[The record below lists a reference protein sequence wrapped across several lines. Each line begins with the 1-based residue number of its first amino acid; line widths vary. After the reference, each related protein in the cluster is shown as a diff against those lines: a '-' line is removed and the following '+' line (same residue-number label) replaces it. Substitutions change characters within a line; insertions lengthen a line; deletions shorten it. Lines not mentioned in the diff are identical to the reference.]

1 MHKYP
6 AIYQLLCCLHIQLC
20 KWKCMFCVLMI
31 CAQHIM
37 CTCLRLCV
45 INAHHTTLI
54 NSSGNVSD
62 DGGDE
67 DDDGS

>member
-1 MHKYP
+1 
-6 AIYQLLCCLHIQLC
+6 
-20 KWKCMFCVLMI
+20 MFCMLMMST
-31 CAQHIM
+31 QHGM

-45 INAHHTTLI
+45 INAHHTILI
-54 NSSGNVSD
+54 NSSENVSD